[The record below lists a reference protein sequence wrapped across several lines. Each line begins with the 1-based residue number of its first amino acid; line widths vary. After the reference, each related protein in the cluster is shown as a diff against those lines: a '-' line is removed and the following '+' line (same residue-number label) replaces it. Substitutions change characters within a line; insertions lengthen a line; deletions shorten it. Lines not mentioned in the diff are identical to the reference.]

1 MKNVASMLVGLVL
14 FPASALAAVMDGT
27 VVKVDKDKKEITL
40 KTDRGQE
47 TVAFTSSTKGA
58 ENAMEGT
65 RITINYKQ
73 NGEKLVASE
82 IEVNKADPKTSLPK
96 GVTADPKPLPSDKP
110 SLPPIEPR

>member
-1 MKNVASMLVGLVL
+1 
-14 FPASALAAVMDGT
+14 MDGT

-58 ENAMEGT
+58 EKVMEGT
-65 RITINYKQ
+65 RVTINYKQ

-82 IEVNKADPKTSLPK
+82 IKVNKTDAKTSPLK
-96 GVTADPKPLPSDKP
+96 GGTADPKALPSDKP